1 MIYFLLVLTVF
12 FCSYQNILK
21 KEFSKRCSGGTYTF
35 TGLCCLGALLVF
47 LVINRDFDVTLPLL
61 LYSIGFSVAYA
72 AASVCM
78 VLAIR
83 YGSLAKTSLI
93 ISYSLL
99 IPTLYGIIFL
109 DDPIDTVMIV
119 GFALLVVSLFL
130 TNYTPK
136 SATPEETDGSDTQ
149 KKKSS
154 LVLWIIFLVISF
166 VGNGMCSTIQKMEQV
181 ALGEEAQANLFMVI
195 ALAINTVFM
204 FIMAFATEKKEIV
217 QTTCQKTWWI
227 AGICG
232 IFNGLTNY
240 LVLVL
245 NKDLPPSVLF
255 PVISAGGIVF
265 VFLYS
270 MIVYREKFKP
280 MQIIGFVLGVG
291 SIILLNL

>member
-1 MIYFLLVLTVF
+1 MMVYVLLLLTVF
-12 FCSYQNILK
+12 FASYQNILK

-35 TGLCCLGALLVF
+35 TGMVCLAALIVF
-47 LVINRDFDVTLPLL
+47 LIVNRDFQLTLPLV
-61 LYSIGFSVAYA
+61 LYSIAFSVAYA

-83 YGSLAKTSLI
+83 YGSLATTSLV

-99 IPTLYGIIFL
+99 VPAVYGIVFL
-109 DDPIDTVMIV
+109 NDPITPFMIV
-119 GFALLVVSLFL
+119 GFVLLVISLFL
-130 TNYTPK
+130 TNYVPK
-136 SATPEETDGSDTQ
+136 SAKNETPDEGS
-149 KKKSS
+149 KKST
-154 LVLWIIFLVISF
+154 LLLWLIFLVISF

-181 ALGEEAQANLFMVI
+181 ALGEEAQANLFMII

-204 FIMAFATEKKEIV
+204 FVMALCTEKPKAV
-217 QTTCQKTWWI
+217 ATVCKKTWWI
-227 AGICG
+227 AAICG

-245 NKDLPPSVLF
+245 NEKLPPSVLF

-265 VFLYS
+265 VFLYA
-270 MIVYREKFKP
+270 MLVYREKFKP

>member
-1 MIYFLLVLTVF
+1 MVYLLLALTVF

-21 KEFSKRCSGGTYTF
+21 KEFNKRCSSGVYTYS
-35 TGLCCLGALLVF
+35 GMVCLAALVVF
-47 LVINRDFDVTLPLL
+47 LIINRDFDVTLPLV
-61 LYSIGFSVAYA
+61 LYSIAFSVSYA
-72 AASVCM
+72 AATVCM
-78 VLAIR
+78 TQAIR

-99 IPTLYGIIFL
+99 IPTVYGLITG
-109 DDPIDTVMIV
+109 DPIDTIMII
-119 GFALLVVSLFL
+119 GFVLLVISLFL

-136 SATPEETDGSDTQ
+136 KNLPAESIEATSGS
-149 KKKSS
+149 KKSQT
-154 LVLWIIFLVISF
+154 LLWVIFLVIGF

-181 ALGEEAQANLFMVI
+181 ALGEQAQANLFMVI

-204 FIMAFATEKKEIV
+204 FVMALTTEKKAVVKEA
-217 QTTCQKTWWI
+217 CKRTWWI
-227 AGICG
+227 AAVCG

-245 NKDLPPSVLF
+245 NGKLPPSVLF

-265 VFLYS
+265 TFLYA

-280 MQIIGFVLGVG
+280 MQVIGFILGVG
-291 SIILLNL
+291 SIVLLNL

>member
-109 DDPIDTVMIV
+109 DDPIDKVMII

-136 SATPEETDGSDTQ
+136 SATPEETEGSDTQ
-149 KKKSS
+149 RKKSS

-166 VGNGMCSTIQKMEQV
+166 VGNGMCSTIQKMEQD
-181 ALGEEAQANLFMVI
+181 ALGQVNLFMAI

-217 QTTCQKTWWI
+217 QTTCKKTWWI

-245 NKDLPPSVLF
+245 NNHLPPSVLF